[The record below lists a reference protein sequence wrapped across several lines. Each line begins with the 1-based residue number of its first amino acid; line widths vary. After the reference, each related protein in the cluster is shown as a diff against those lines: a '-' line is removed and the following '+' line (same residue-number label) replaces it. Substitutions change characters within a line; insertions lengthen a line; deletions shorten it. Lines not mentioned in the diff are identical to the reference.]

1 MDFHCCLR
9 AGAEQHRGDAS
20 DPQTEVMEGGGGSC
34 RVLGLGGEAVLFG
47 LFCIFFLCACTAVAV
62 QRPPKE
68 KCSQAGGSQEVT
80 NLFSMMF
87 FSPRL
92 GLFLVLPTAPAFGL
106 QRCFF
111 KCCSQ
116 TFCWQSSSPLVGRC
130 RQTAKT
136 TPHPLSRAIGGA
148 STLLLP

>member
-9 AGAEQHRGDAS
+9 AGAEQHWGDAS
-20 DPQTEVMEGGGGSC
+20 DPQTEVMEGGGVLQGAWVGRRSC
-34 RVLGLGGEAVLFG
+34 FIRTLLY
-47 LFCIFFLCACTAVAV
+47 FFLCACTAVAV